1 MSNAGNE
8 ACSLVTE
15 LSGDELS
22 TTATR
27 VRIAEREAPVKLV
40 ITGFLVAALITACA
54 SVPPE
59 FGTSMQREADGI
71 AFLHSR
77 HQESVR
83 QLADI
88 WYEERMA
95 RLDDI
100 RTAELANV
108 IIELPNPDG
117 GDPLIVVALDALNE
131 IERRYAAAVAEAD
144 QARLDLLSGYSDTDN
159 WQRLVKIH
167 SANQSM
173 AYSLLELDRA
183 QRTFYSEIVGDN
195 IPFPTDFINESVM
208 EALVPAP
215 R

>member
-108 IIELPNPDG
+108 IIE
-117 GDPLIVVALDALNE
+117 
-131 IERRYAAAVAEAD
+131 
-144 QARLDLLSGYSDTDN
+144 
-159 WQRLVKIH
+159 
-167 SANQSM
+167 
-173 AYSLLELDRA
+173 
-183 QRTFYSEIVGDN
+183 
-195 IPFPTDFINESVM
+195 FPTPTGAILSSWLRWTRSMRSRDDTRRRSQKPTKRGLICCQAIPIQTTGNGSSRFTRRIRAWRIRCWSSIEHSVHSI
-208 EALVPAP
+208 
-215 R
+215 RRS

>member
-1 MSNAGNE
+1 MKNYRNILA
-8 ACSLVTE
+8 
-15 LSGDELS
+15 
-22 TTATR
+22 
-27 VRIAEREAPVKLV
+27 
-40 ITGFLVAALITACA
+40 GFLLAALITACA

-71 AFLHSR
+71 AFLHTR

-88 WYEERMA
+88 WYEERLA

-100 RTAELANV
+100 RTAELTK
-108 IIELPNPDG
+108 ITIELPNPDG
-117 GDPLIVVALDALNE
+117 GDTLPAVALDALNE
-131 IERRYAAAVAEAD
+131 IEHQYAAEVAKAD
-144 QARLDLLSGYSDTDN
+144 QARFDLLSGYSDTDN
-159 WQRLVKIH
+159 WQRLVKMH
-167 SANQSM
+167 AANQSM

-195 IPFPTDFINESVM
+195 IPFPKDFINENVM
-208 EALVPAP
+208 EALVPPP